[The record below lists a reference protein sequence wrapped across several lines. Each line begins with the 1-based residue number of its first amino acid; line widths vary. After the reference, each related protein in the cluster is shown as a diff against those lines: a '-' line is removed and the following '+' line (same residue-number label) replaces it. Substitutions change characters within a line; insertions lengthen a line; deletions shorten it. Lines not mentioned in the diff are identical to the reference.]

1 MAQIIEVFSAP
12 GEVDQNLLKKI
23 RKWQMAYNNYVA

>member
-1 MAQIIEVFSAP
+1 MAQIIEVFSAQ
-12 GEVDQNLLKKI
+12 GEVDQTLFKKI